1 MSARFS
7 LVGRVV
13 CFVAVAG
20 YNLYGQALAP
30 TAAMEESRAMLDQ
43 YCVTCHNQSAKTAGL
58 MLDTLDLARVGEQ
71 PDVWEKVVRKI
82 RTGAMP
88 PSKLPRPDKA
98 AALGVASYLETELDR
113 EAFEHPN
120 PGRPTLHRLNRAEY
134 GNAIRDLLGLDLDVA
149 SLLPGDSAAYGF
161 DNNADALIL
170 SPALMERYLGAAAK
184 ISQVA
189 LGVERGIPSPDT
201 FFVPTDRNQGR
212 RLSEDLPWGSRGG
225 LAVRYY
231 FPVDGEYLFQLRLN
245 ERGIVSGFVGITEEP
260 QQLDLSIDNTR
271 VSTVTLGGPEF
282 ARKPGQPRAPSQAS
296 QEERDRKILE
306 SLEFRATVKAGEH
319 LVQAYFVQRT
329 TAVLEDLFDP
339 YLRRDPYRANNGE
352 PGIASLAITPPD
364 TSQATVADSP
374 TRRKLLICYPAAAAE
389 QVPCA
394 KKIIS
399 TLARRAYRRSV
410 TDADIEIPLARYRD
424 GASKGGTGSF
434 ESGLEL
440 ALRSILV
447 SPKFLFRVETQPDN
461 IAPNE
466 VYRISD
472 VELAS
477 RLSFFLWSSIPDDE
491 LLAVAEKK
499 TLHNPLVLEQQVKRM
514 LADPRSGALVKDFA
528 GQWLQ
533 IRNVAGFFPSPELL
547 FHFDDQLRRAFA
559 TETEMFFD
567 SIIRENRSVID
578 LLDADYTFLNER
590 LAKHYG
596 IGGVHGE
603 RFRRVSLPSD
613 SPRRGLLGQGSIL
626 TGTSRP
632 NRTSPVIRGQWI
644 LDNIF
649 GTPPPPPPAD
659 VPALKEERDPTKI
672 LPIRE
677 QMASHRANPV
687 CAACH
692 EQMDQL
698 GFALE
703 NFDAIGEWRDIYS
716 NNRPIDASAQ
726 FPDGTTF
733 DGPVELR
740 KVLLNHS
747 DDFLTTVTERLL
759 TYALGRGLEA
769 SDMPA
774 IRRIKREAAPTDYR
788 FASLIQGVVAS
799 TSFKMSMAPSNTN

>member
-7 LVGRVV
+7 LACGVV

-20 YNLYGQALAP
+20 YNLYGQTPATPAAAAP
-30 TAAMEESRAMLDQ
+30 RAMLDK
-43 YCVTCHNQSAKTAGL
+43 YCVTCHNQRVKTAGL
-58 MLDTLDLARVGEQ
+58 MLDTLDLARVGER

-98 AALGVASYLETELDR
+98 VALGVASYLETELDR

-170 SPALMERYLGAAAK
+170 SPALAERYLGAAAK
-184 ISQVA
+184 ISQVT

-245 ERGIVSGFVGITEEP
+245 EGGVAGGIVGITEEP
-260 QQLDLSIDNTR
+260 QQLDLSIDNAR

-282 ARKPGQPRAPSQAS
+282 ARTGGPQKGRPTQTER
-296 QEERDRKILE
+296 EERDRKILE

-339 YLRRDPYRANNGE
+339 YLRRDPYRAGNGE
-352 PGIASLAITPPD
+352 PGISTLAITPPAA
-364 TSQATVADSP
+364 SKATVADSP
-374 TRRKLLICYPAAAAE
+374 TRRKLFVCYPAAATE
-389 QVPCA
+389 QAPCA

-410 TDADIEIPLARYRD
+410 TDADLEIPLARYRD
-424 GASKGGTGSF
+424 GASKGGAGSF

-461 IAPNE
+461 IAPNA

-472 VELAS
+472 IELAS

-499 TLHNPLVLEQQVKRM
+499 TLHNPVVLEQQVKRM
-514 LADPRSGALVKDFA
+514 LVDPRSKALVKDFA

-547 FHFDDQLRRAFA
+547 FHFDDQLRQAFA

-596 IGGVHGE
+596 IEGVHGE
-603 RFRRVSLPSD
+603 RFRRVSLPPD

-632 NRTSPVIRGQWI
+632 NRTSPVIRGKWI
-644 LDNIF
+644 LENIF
-649 GTPPPPPPAD
+649 GAPPAAPPPN
-659 VPALKEERDPTKI
+659 VPELKEERDPTKV
-672 LPIRE
+672 LPMRE
-677 QMASHRANPV
+677 QMAAHRANPV

-716 NNRPIDASAQ
+716 NNLPIDPSAQ

-740 KVLLNHS
+740 KVLLSHS

-788 FASLIQGVVAS
+788 FA
-799 TSFKMSMAPSNTN
+799 